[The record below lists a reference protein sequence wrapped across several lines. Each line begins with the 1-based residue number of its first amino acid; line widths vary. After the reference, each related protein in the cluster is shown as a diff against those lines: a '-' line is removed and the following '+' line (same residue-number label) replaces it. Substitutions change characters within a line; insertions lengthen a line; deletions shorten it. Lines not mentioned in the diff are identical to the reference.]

1 MVSSYTEYYS
11 ATHKNNAL
19 INTTTLRTHVK
30 WPNPD
35 TKAMYHTVSLY

>member
-1 MVSSYTEYYS
+1 MGKQNVVSSYTEYYS

-30 WPNPD
+30 
-35 TKAMYHTVSLY
+35 